1 MTYLITNYQ
10 PARPDQSLGQ
20 FSIHTLEKNYQLRR
34 SYNDMDLQE
43 INFFCEPGENFI
55 PSFISLN
62 QIPMIQHG
70 LPDFET
76 IDSGKY

>member
-1 MTYLITNYQ
+1 
-10 PARPDQSLGQ
+10 
-20 FSIHTLEKNYQLRR
+20 
-34 SYNDMDLQE
+34 MDLQE